1 MNKIIRVVRKQ
12 LLNTQKFAPLWRHNF
27 FTLLMNR
34 ISLNPVCS
42 YNVSSTTAH
51 CRFTSLPVFHAHI
64 SLNFLLLKQKKLKLM
79 VFWQMPTNVNME
91 TWTPLNLPFIFE
103 MQILSLSQSAEQCLF
118 LFCIATLPAFPS
130 LCDYDWKWVI
140 WKISQKKFKTRY
152 KMLFVVNFS
161 SAKIHLAKAVRP
173 TFVHFLVYILY

>member
-12 LLNTQKFAPLWRHNF
+12 LLNTQKFAPRRHNF
-27 FTLLMNR
+27 LSLLMNR

-42 YNVSSTTAH
+42 YYVSSTTAH
-51 CRFTSLPVFHAHI
+51 YRFTSLPVFRAHI
-64 SLNFLLLKQKKLKLM
+64 SLNFLPLKQKKLKLM

-118 LFCIATLPAFPS
+118 LSCIATLPAFPS
-130 LCDYDWKWVI
+130 LFDCL
-140 WKISQKKFKTRY
+140 
-152 KMLFVVNFS
+152 KMTDLKNFTEKVQNQVQNVVCCGFFNC
-161 SAKIHLAKAVRP
+161 
-173 TFVHFLVYILY
+173 